1 VLRGVAGL
9 APLLIGRLGRSR
21 ALALV
26 ILACAAAMAGVGLC
40 DRAPLLVA
48 LFALIGLCLS
58 VTQLVGQTHRMLAI
72 PEDYRARMSA
82 AHLTVAHLSAALAPA
97 VAGVLLQQAAVPVV
111 YVLLAVGFGSA
122 GLLLLAVPG
131 LGLFLRQDHD
141 SVHNWYGRH
150 YPQAFT
156 RP

>member
-1 VLRGVAGL
+1 
-9 APLLIGRLGRSR
+9 
-21 ALALV
+21 
-26 ILACAAAMAGVGLC
+26 MAGVGLC